1 MSEGV
6 QRRRLLDRLR
16 PLPVVFAIT
25 AEAAWVW
32 VAAGLVQE
40 YALSPVGIGLA
51 PLVVVVAAGAVAS
64 HLLAGRV
71 GARWP
76 LVATG
81 LAMAVGA
88 VGWLAAEEARAAL
101 ADGAPARALGLN
113 PGGWLAAVAF
123 VRGYRHARLPLH
135 EGTLA
140 TMVAL
145 GVPGLAFA
153 ALVGGMIAEP
163 FRSRFLADALLGAT
177 LFAASSTVALA
188 LARLSAAG
196 ADAGF
201 DWRRNPPWL
210 LVVVVLIAA
219 VAIVA
224 PPAAAVAGPLITLLI
239 GLIAGPLLVVALV
252 VGFTRRTAWF
262 MFIAGGVT
270 LVYVGL
276 VALFLGDPAEPPA
289 DAGSGVAVIPPER
302 ATEDALAVAGFILLL
317 AAVAIAIL
325 VRLWMRRTPEAD
337 ADPDETR
344 TIDRGETIR
353 PLARRRRRWRVSAP
367 TDAVSA
373 YRALDAE
380 LARHAP
386 VARERGE
393 TPAEHARRLRTAG
406 DADLGLELLAA
417 DYALVRFGGVEL
429 SAAEEHRAVE
439 RWRRLRRLAAGR
451 SARRTVP
458 RGGQEG
464 RRASGR

>member
-1 MSEGV
+1 MSDTVPG
-6 QRRRLLDRLR
+6 RRPRVLDALR
-16 PLPVVFAIT
+16 PLPVVFAVV
-25 AEAAWVW
+25 AEGAWVW

-40 YALSPVGIGLA
+40 YALAPVGIGLA
-51 PLVVVVAAGAVAS
+51 PLVMVVAAGVVTS
-64 HLLAGRV
+64 HLVARRLGSRWPFVATVLALMV
-71 GARWP
+71 GAS
-76 LVATG
+76 
-81 LAMAVGA
+81 
-88 VGWLAAEEARAAL
+88 GWLAAGEVRAAL
-101 ADGAPARALGLN
+101 GDGSPGRALALN
-113 PGGWLAAVAF
+113 PGGWLAALAF

-135 EGTLA
+135 EPTLA

-153 ALVGGMIAEP
+153 ALAGGMIAEP

-177 LFAASSTVALA
+177 IFAASVTVALA

-210 LVVVVLIAA
+210 LVVVVIIAA

-224 PPAAAVAGPLITLLI
+224 PPAAEVAGPAITLVI
-239 GLIAGPLLVVALV
+239 GLVAGPLLVLALV
-252 VGFTRRTAWF
+252 LGFTRRTAWF

-276 VALFLGDPAEPPA
+276 VALFLGDPAERPP
-289 DAGSGVAVIPPER
+289 DAGSGVTVVPPER
-302 ATEDALAVAGFILLL
+302 AADDTLAIGGFILLL

-325 VRLWMRRTPEAD
+325 VRLWMRRTPD
-337 ADPDETR
+337 AVGDPDETR

-353 PLARRRRRWRVSAP
+353 PRARRPRRWRMPVP

-380 LARHAP
+380 LGRHAA
-386 VARERGE
+386 VAREPGE

-406 DADLGLELLAA
+406 EADLGLELLAA
-417 DYALVRFGGVEL
+417 DYALVRFAGRDL
-429 SAAEEHRAVE
+429 SAAEEQRAVE
-439 RWRRLRRLAAGR
+439 RWRRLRRQLTGRAA
-451 SARRTVP
+451 ARRD
-458 RGGQEG
+458 QEG
-464 RRASGR
+464 RRPIGR